1 MSDST
6 KPKRPWYVNCLI
18 AFGAFFVLIIVIGVA
33 SGGKSTSTS
42 GTDSA
47 NSGTSTAATPADY
60 KIKEEAAA
68 GDLHFMVNSITKQ
81 KTVGSGYSLKK
92 SQSGTYAILDV
103 SVVNGSKDTVTID
116 SSFFNL
122 SDSEGRKFTNSTDG
136 QTALMLSG
144 GDNFFL
150 KQVQPGL
157 GVRGNVVFEIPEDAT
172 GLKLTVQS
180 GIFGTEKATIDLE

>member
-1 MSDST
+1 MSDSA
-6 KPKRPWYVNCLI
+6 KPKRPWYVNCLF
-18 AFGAFFVLIIVIGVA
+18 AFGVFIVLIIVIAAV
-33 SGGKSTSTS
+33 SGGKSSTS
-42 GTDSA
+42 GNDSTGSDTGS
-47 NSGTSTAATPADY
+47 NAAAADF
-60 KIKEEAAA
+60 KLKEDAAA
-68 GDLHFMVNSITKQ
+68 GDLHFMVNSMTRQ
-81 KTVGSGYSLKK
+81 KSVGSGYSLKK
-92 SQSGTYAILDV
+92 SQTGTYVILDV
-103 SVVNGSKDTVTID
+103 SVTNESKDTVTID

-157 GVRGNVVFEIPEDAT
+157 GVKGSVVFEIPENAT